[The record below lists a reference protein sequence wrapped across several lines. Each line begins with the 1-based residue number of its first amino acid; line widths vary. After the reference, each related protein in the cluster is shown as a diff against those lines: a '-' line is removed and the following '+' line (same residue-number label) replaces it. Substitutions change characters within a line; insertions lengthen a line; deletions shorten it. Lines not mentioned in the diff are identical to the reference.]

1 MFYIGINRRTFF
13 SSFSSRMHDERRLP
27 DLLSDVLGSSVVHR
41 RIQFQLLPAC
51 NTDTHLR
58 PHRSAAAGFL
68 RCHRSRYVLNYN
80 IFPFVTYL
88 HLRIISITSAAVY
101 PMLWY
106 CWLKTTFLSF
116 SAHPTVLSCQQP
128 RFISRCSYSV
138 GSLYGEHALPAPDGG
153 NVLPLS
159 PASLQEM

>member
-13 SSFSSRMHDERRLP
+13 SSFSSWMHDERRLP
-27 DLLSDVLGSSVVHR
+27 DLMSDVLGSSVVHR
-41 RIQFQLLPAC
+41 RIRFQLLPAF
-51 NTDTHLR
+51 NTDTLRR

-68 RCHRSRYVLNYN
+68 LCHRSMYVLNYN
-80 IFPFVTYL
+80 IFHFVTYL

-101 PMLWY
+101 MLWY
-106 CWLKTTFLSF
+106 CWLITTSVSF

-153 NVLPLS
+153 NGLPLS